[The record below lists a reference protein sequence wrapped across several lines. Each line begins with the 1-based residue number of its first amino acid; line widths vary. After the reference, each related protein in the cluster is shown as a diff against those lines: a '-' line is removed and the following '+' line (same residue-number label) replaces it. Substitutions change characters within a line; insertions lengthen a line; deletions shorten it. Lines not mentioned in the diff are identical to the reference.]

1 MKKKNL
7 KPFIISGLVALG
19 LGAGAVGTTFALFT
33 DRADTKIDI
42 TAGKVDVSGTLD
54 SLVLFSAEENA
65 DGNVLD
71 ENNAKYNLVEQD
83 ETFKNGG
90 TAALNEA
97 KDTITLT
104 NITPGDKAAFTFV
117 LANESNVNIK
127 YRIRY
132 EAINEGAAD
141 STAYLDL
148 VKGLETTI
156 GEEKFSGLKS
166 YQTAWTPLA
175 ANEALSNIDFSI
187 YLPMNKGNRYQ
198 NKTAKIKVSIEAV
211 QGNAALSGSKEF
223 VTVDEDMISPEVT
236 ATEADTTVT
245 ATNDSQTVSVTT
257 TIPAAAEE
265 VTNGDKVELV
275 VSEMEMDKD
284 VTESTTALNFD
295 ITLKVNGDEVSSF
308 SKDIDVEIYVGTGLG
323 IESLSHKGSVM
334 DPSTYTY
341 DKTTGIITFKTK
353 TFSPFQVVY
362 YDLPSTPVRIGKN
375 GYASLNAAVDA
386 AKAGDVII
394 IQGSSVALTANI
406 GELNQE
412 SQSPLVLGGLKNE
425 VRLDCN
431 AAISFAS
438 YSITLLDGGKISLNG
453 HSLTLN
459 GSAAGN
465 SIYNCQAL
473 TEGTDFVAN
482 GTTAAIKKDLVFK
495 EYEDQFNKSFYYDGS
510 KWVAAEYITGG
521 AENPSGIPTNPP
533 LIPGF

>member
-54 SLVLFSAEENA
+54 SLVLYSAEENA
-65 DGNVLD
+65 TGNVLD
-71 ENNAKYNLVEQD
+71 ENNAKYNLVEQN

-90 TAALNEA
+90 TAAFNEA

-211 QGNAALSGSKEF
+211 QGNAALSGSKEY
-223 VTVDEDMISPEVT
+223 VTVEEDMISPEVT
-236 ATEADTTVT
+236 ATAADTVLTAKNESETVY
-245 ATNDSQTVSVTT
+245 VTT
-257 TIPAAAEE
+257 TIPAATTQ
-265 VTNGDKVELV
+265 VGVGQKVELV
-275 VSEMEMDKD
+275 VSEMEMNKD

-295 ITLKVNGDEVSSF
+295 ITLKVGGNEVSSF
-308 SKDIDVEIYVGTGLG
+308 SKDIDVQIYVGPGLG
-323 IESLSHKGSVM
+323 IESLSHNGSVM

-341 DKTTGIITFKTK
+341 DATTGIITFKTK
-353 TFSPFQVVY
+353 TFSPFTVVY

-375 GYASLNAAVDA
+375 GYASLNAAVNA

-394 IQGSSVALTANI
+394 IQGSSIALTANV
-406 GELNQE
+406 GEVNQE
-412 SQSPLVLGGLKNE
+412 SDTPLFVGGLKNK
-425 VRLDCN
+425 VRLDCDT
-431 AAISFAS
+431 AISFNG
-438 YSITLLDGGKISLNG
+438 YSIFLQEGGMISLNG

-459 GSAAGN
+459 ATTAHGDA
-465 SIYNCQAL
+465 IYNCQAL
-473 TEGTDFVAN
+473 IKD
-482 GTTAAIKKDLVFK
+482 TTYISNSSSAIIKEDLVYTLS
-495 EYEDQFNKSFYYDGS
+495 ENEMNKSFYYDGS
-510 KWVAAEYITGG
+510 EWVSGAYITIGG
-521 AENPSGIPTNPP
+521 GSAEGDP
-533 LIPGF
+533 FADE